1 VLKLA
6 LILALSAATA
16 RAQAVSYPE
25 VRTDARL
32 ELLAMVQ
39 LLARADTRFAG
50 FFRHDIPYDKAAAE
64 HFAPYA
70 GHPVV
75 ERYAELSR
83 RGVSYLTFYDAVLHL
98 GAPPEMT
105 GPIPDGA
112 ADQLGGSAE
121 AEEFRAML
129 SDFARVSSFTYFYG
143 QTENLRRP
151 MVDDVR
157 RQAAA
162 IDIVPALE
170 KYLGAPVKTRYTVII
185 SPFAE
190 PVLADALPSV
200 DPDGVPRLTS
210 VYGPEVYKGR
220 FGYRLGTRLGGIWT
234 ELARVYLNEAA
245 KPYAARVEALGRLY
259 APISNT
265 CETSWYAC
273 VQRHVAFAVGAR
285 LLERNGGSTGREMAR
300 RWPEKYRNFGLP
312 YLGPLVERLKEYEAR
327 KGGGTL
333 ADFYP
338 RLLDALDESAP
349 KMPPLPFHGGVAAV
363 LESKG
368 PAVIILPSKPSPE
381 LLAAVDAF
389 QSRRFPDARR
399 LNGDEAVSAD
409 LSGGTLIAIGTTDD
423 NAWLAK
429 YFNRLKLPAHLARQK
444 ITFDARRG
452 DAKDVEFSGRL
463 GLATTALNPFD
474 GARGLLIFTAVDPGA
489 VVSAFAYD
497 GPEDYAVL
505 DGAVVLRSGIYEKS
519 WLPWR
524 LK

>member
-1 VLKLA
+1 MLKLA
-6 LILALSAATA
+6 LILALCAATA
-16 RAQAVSYPE
+16 RAQTASYPE
-25 VRTDARL
+25 IRTDPRV

-39 LLARADTRFAG
+39 LLARADQRFAG
-50 FFRHDIPYDKAAAE
+50 FFRHDIPYDKAAEE
-64 HFAPYA
+64 HFAPFA

-75 ERYAELSR
+75 DFYAELSR

-98 GAPPEMT
+98 GPPPELA
-105 GPIPDGA
+105 GPVSDGVA
-112 ADQLGGSAE
+112 FQMGGASQ

-170 KYLGAPVKTRYTVII
+170 EYLGAPVTTRYTVII

-210 VYGPEVYKGR
+210 VYGPEVYKGK
-220 FGYRLGTRLGGIWT
+220 FGYRLGTRVGGIWT
-234 ELARVYLNEAA
+234 ELTRVYLNDAA
-245 KPYAARVEALGRLY
+245 KPYAARIEELNRLY
-259 APISNT
+259 EPISRT

-273 VQRHVAFAVGAR
+273 VQRQVAFAVGAR

-300 RWPEKYRNFGLP
+300 RWPEKYRNFGMP
-312 YLGPLVERLKEYEAR
+312 YLRPLVDRLKEYEAR
-327 KGGGTL
+327 KNRGAL

-338 RLLDALDESAP
+338 RLLEALDESAP
-349 KMPPLPFHGGVAAV
+349 KTPAPPFHGGVAAV
-363 LESKG
+363 LDSKG
-368 PAVIILPSKPSPE
+368 PAVFIMPASPSPE
-381 LLAAVDAF
+381 LRTAVDAL
-389 QSRRFPDARR
+389 QTRHFPDARR
-399 LNGDEAVSAD
+399 LNDIEALSAD
-409 LSGGTLIAIGTTDD
+409 LAGKTLVAVGTLND

-429 YFNRLKLPAHLARQK
+429 NYARLKLPTHLAKGR
-444 ITFDARRG
+444 IVFDARRG
-452 DAKDVEFSGRL
+452 DAKDVEFSGKL
-463 GLATTALNPFD
+463 GLVTTALNPFD
-474 GARGLLIFTAVDPGA
+474 ATRGLLIFTAVDQDA

-497 GPEDYAVL
+497 GPDDYVVL
-505 DGAVVLRSGIYEKS
+505 DGAAILRSGIYEKS